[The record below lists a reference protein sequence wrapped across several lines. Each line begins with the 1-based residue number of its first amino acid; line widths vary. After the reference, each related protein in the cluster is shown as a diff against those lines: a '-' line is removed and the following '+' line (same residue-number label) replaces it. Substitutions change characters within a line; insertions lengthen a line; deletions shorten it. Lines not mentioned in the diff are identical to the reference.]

1 MVKNM
6 GKNDKI
12 VRLVLALAV
21 GILIIAGQLT
31 GAAAVVLGIIAL
43 VFIATSVLG
52 TCPLYTLLKISTRK
66 K

>member
-52 TCPLYTLLKISTRK
+52 TCPLYTLLKISTK
-66 K
+66 KK